1 MNKIPFQLPLALG
14 LVGAG
19 LLATGTPA
27 QAVAITYVFN
37 NNVNFANGTL
47 TGSFDYNS
55 GANAYSNFNVT
66 SSAGGNFPALTYT
79 SLNSVRVSGTANGFN
94 LSFNGPFPAP
104 PYPTDTF
111 LRTLTVNFNSPLG
124 NFGNVP
130 IGVTNPGRSVE
141 ILQAGADTQNPD
153 IADVRNVVNANSPS
167 VTGIPL
173 ETDALP
179 VAATM
184 AVVGGM
190 LWRRQRK
197 RAQVALDLT
206 QSATSEKI

>member
-1 MNKIPFQLPLALG
+1 MDLTF
-14 LVGAG
+14 
-19 LLATGTPA
+19 LLM
-27 QAVAITYVFN
+27 VLF
-37 NNVNFANGTL
+37 L
-47 TGSFDYNS
+47 
-55 GANAYSNFNVT
+55 
-66 SSAGGNFPALTYT
+66 
-79 SLNSVRVSGTANGFN
+79 
-94 LSFNGPFPAP
+94 AP
-104 PYPTDTF
+104 PYPKDTF

-130 IGVTNPGRSVE
+130 IDVTNPGRSVE

-184 AVVGGM
+184 AVVGGD
-190 LWRRQRK
+190 
-197 RAQVALDLT
+197 ALAPST
-206 QSATSEKI
+206 QARSSRTGSNSVGYL